1 MTKFSKG
8 VLPERLRYIA
18 LPTSTEDSFS
28 VLVRIMPDLLRFC
41 IVCLASKIELVQ
53 MSALKI
59 LKFIFETQGCSLDY
73 SMVFILKSVL
83 ATFPKPRA
91 ETQVLSYG
99 QFYRDLLK
107 SDQDPIL
114 YLFKEGTLKCGKDLY
129 DEPTCI
135 LTKGQT

>member
-1 MTKFSKG
+1 MAQFSKG
-8 VLPERLRYIA
+8 LLPEHLRYTK
-18 LPTSTEDSFS
+18 LPNSTEDSFS

-53 MSALKI
+53 ISALKI

-73 SMVFILKSVL
+73 WMVFILKSVL

-91 ETQVLSYG
+91 DTLVLSYG
-99 QFYRDLLK
+99 KFYKDLLLK

-114 YLFKEGTLKCGKDLY
+114 HLFTEGPLKFGKDLHNQ
-129 DEPTCI
+129 PTCMV
-135 LTKGQT
+135 TKG